1 MRRSSLAVHVV
12 LLVVSIVALTAL
24 VQAQYGASL
33 QGTVTDQ
40 SGAVV
45 AGATVTITNQATGV
59 TQTTATSGSG
69 FYRVPALL
77 PGQYTVDVES
87 TGFRKSHFENVQVD
101 AESARGLDVALVPG
115 GSQETVSVTSDVS
128 GVQSETATIAG
139 GLTAKQIEELPQ
151 FGRDPYEL
159 LRLAPG
165 VFGDGA
171 RNATGQAQLLPN
183 GAGPG
188 GSNNSIYQVENQVQ
202 VTANGQRNSGNN
214 FLIDGVDVNSL
225 TWGGASVVTP
235 NQESIAE
242 VKIISTSYSAEDGRN
257 SGAQVKV
264 VSKSG
269 SNQFHGSAFFK
280 YGEPGLNAFNKFNG
294 FINGFDPAP
303 TVRVSNKS
311 RNYGGSIGG
320 PIVKDKLFFF
330 FSIEGQHNNLS
341 DLNVGYV
348 ETPEFRQ
355 ALLAARPGSVAAQL
369 LSEPGVAPQVK
380 KFFGGS
386 CGDIVAFDPV
396 NNPGICSVIPAGA
409 GTQGGLDLG
418 SPVPITDPT
427 DPYVPLS
434 LAPSTIGSSFIGNG
448 LDGIPDVVQAQLVNP
463 SHHYGMQYNGRV
475 DYQRGNHLLAASTYI
490 TKADNLTTTN
500 DQFRAMGGVL
510 NQPTNPAGTLLWN
523 WTASPTLLNEAR
535 LNFSRFNF
543 DEVSTN
549 HTVNFG
555 IPEIQVE
562 GIFNTGPRLDFGVK
576 RGNNTP
582 GVLSQNTYAFR
593 DTVSKVIGRHAL
605 KFGFEARKEQNNNNE
620 IGLARPVYSN
630 VRLWNFFNSAP
641 IFEGVDINPQNG
653 LPDPTQR
660 YLRTS
665 DYALF
670 GQTDWK
676 VRPNLTLNLGLR
688 WEYYTPLSEKQGK
701 LTQLDQ
707 GPIGSPN
714 PIIHVVSQ
722 LYPSDRNNF
731 APRIG
736 FAWSPEKFN
745 SKLVWRGGVG
755 LFYNRFEGSA
765 FGPMRE
771 NPPFHA
777 AFGFC
782 CGTSRQDFST
792 PFLDGIILYELGTSN
807 SPLSFPV
814 NPKLAVGV
822 DPVTNFPLSC
832 QSLPVGCNVQVYST
846 PHDMPNPYT
855 YVYSLE
861 MEYQLAPRMT
871 LTLGYAGSIGRK
883 QIRIYDLNQVR
894 DDLSLQH
901 LVNPNFFIQPD
912 VNSNFNSLN
921 ARFAK
926 TFARGFQFDAKYR
939 WSKSLDQS
947 SFGAPN
953 AAANETFP
961 RDLRTEYG
969 PSDYDASHNFVAN
982 GIWELPIFRGR
993 HDLIGRALGGWQISG
1008 IFTVHSGFPWTP
1020 TGGCNKTPGNEFICP
1035 FRPVTFT
1042 GGNGND
1048 FSNDTFTKPNGNFPG
1063 GGLKFFTLCNNGAPG
1078 SALCAPVIGR
1088 NSFRGPRYQSID
1100 MTFGKN
1106 TPFPFFFGEQA
1117 TLEVRANVFNIFNKE
1132 NLVPF
1137 GFNTPSTTIDGQFF
1151 GSAEPSNGG
1160 LAGRVIEFQTRL
1172 TF

>member
-1 MRRSSLAVHVV
+1 MKRSNLAFHVA
-12 LLVVSIVALTAL
+12 LLIVTIVALTAL

-33 QGTVTDQ
+33 EGTVTDK

-45 AGATVTITNQATGV
+45 KGAKVTVTNQATGV
-59 TQTTATSGSG
+59 TEATETSGAG
-69 FYRVPALL
+69 FYRVPALI
-77 PGQYTVDVES
+77 PGTYTVRVEAP
-87 TGFRKSHFENVQVD
+87 GFKVSITDSVAVS
-101 AESARGLDVALVPG
+101 AETVRGLNVTVQLG
-115 GSQETVSVTSDVS
+115 GATETVSVSGEAS
-128 GVQSETATIAG
+128 GVQSETASISG
-139 GLTAKQIEELPQ
+139 GLSAREIEELPS

-171 RNATGQAQLLPN
+171 RTAIGQAQLLPN
-183 GAGPG
+183 AAGPG

-235 NQESIAE
+235 NQESVQE
-242 VKIISTSYSAEDGRN
+242 VRVVSTSYSAEDGRN
-257 SGAQVKV
+257 SGAEIKV

-294 FINGFDPAP
+294 FVNGFEPAP
-303 TVRVSNKS
+303 TARVSNKS
-311 RNYGGSIGG
+311 RSYGGSVGG
-320 PIVKDKLFFF
+320 PLVKQKLFFF
-330 FSIEGQHNNLS
+330 FSFEGEHNNLS
-341 DLNVGYV
+341 DLGVGYV
-348 ETPEFRQ
+348 ETPEFRA
-355 ALLAARPGSVAAQL
+355 ALLASRPGSVAAQL
-369 LSEPGVAPQVK
+369 LSAPGVAPQIK
-380 KFFGGS
+380 QYLGGS
-386 CGDIVAFDPV
+386 CGDIIGYDPI

-418 SPVPITDPT
+418 SPVPITDPS

-434 LAPSTIGSSFIGNG
+434 FPSTQMGNSFNGNG
-448 LDGIPDVVQAQLVNP
+448 LDGIPDVVQADIVNP
-463 SHHYGMQYNGRV
+463 THHYGTQYNGRV
-475 DYQRGNHLLAASTYI
+475 DYQRGNHLFAVSTYI
-490 TKADNLTTTN
+490 TKADNLTTNN
-500 DQFRAMGGVL
+500 DQFRPMGAIL

-523 WTASPTLLNEAR
+523 WTVSPTLLNEAR
-535 LNFSRFNF
+535 LNFSRFSF

-549 HTVNFG
+549 HIVNFG

-562 GIFNTGPRLDFGVK
+562 GVFNTGPRLDFGVK

-593 DTVSKVIGRHAL
+593 DTLSKVVGRHAL

-641 IFEGVDINPQNG
+641 IFEGVDINPQTG

-665 DYALF
+665 DYSIF

-676 VRPNLTLNLGLR
+676 VRQNLTLNLGLR
-688 WEYYTPLSEKQGK
+688 WEYYTPITEKQGR
-701 LTQLDQ
+701 LTQLDL
-707 GPIGSPN
+707 GPVGAPN
-714 PIIHVVSQ
+714 PVIHVVSD
-722 LYPSDRNNF
+722 LYPPDRNNF

-745 SKLVWRGGVG
+745 SKLVWRGGLGV
-755 LFYNRFEGSA
+755 FYNRFEGSA

-777 AFGFC
+777 TFGFC
-782 CGTSRQDFST
+782 CGTSSLDFST
-792 PFLDGIILYELGTSN
+792 PFLGGIILYELGTTN

-861 MEYQLAPRMT
+861 TEYQLAPRT
-871 LTLGYAGSIGRK
+871 TFTLGYSGSFGRK

-921 ARFAK
+921 ARFARSFSK
-926 TFARGFQFDAKYR
+926 GFQFDAKYR
-939 WSKSLDQS
+939 WSKSMDQS
-947 SFGAPN
+947 SFGAPD
-953 AAANETFP
+953 ASANETFP
-961 RDLRTEYG
+961 RDLRSEYG
-969 PSDYDASHNFVAN
+969 PSDYDVAHYFVAY
-982 GIWELPIFRGR
+982 GIWELPILRGR
-993 HDLIGRALGGWQISG
+993 HDLLGKALGGWQITG
-1008 IFTVHSGFPWTP
+1008 IFSAHSGFPWTP

-1048 FSNDTFTKPNGNFPG
+1048 TSNDTFEKPNGDFPG
-1063 GGLKFFTLCNNGAPG
+1063 GGLKYFSLCDTGNGA
-1078 SALCAPVIGR
+1078 LCQPAIGR
-1088 NSFRGPRYQSID
+1088 NSFRGPRFQSVD

-1106 TPFPFFFGEQA
+1106 TPLPFFFGEPA
-1117 TLEVRANVFNIFNKE
+1117 NLEIRANVYNIFNKE
-1132 NLVPF
+1132 NLAPL
-1137 GFNTPSTTIDGQFF
+1137 GFNSSSTTIDGPYF
-1151 GSAEPSNGG
+1151 GSAEPINGG
-1160 LAGRVIEFQTRL
+1160 LAGRVIEFQARL

>member
-1 MRRSSLAVHVV
+1 MFPSTPVRALLLSTILFFLTSS
-12 LLVVSIVALTAL
+12 AL
-24 VQAQYGASL
+24 AQYGASL
-33 QGTVTDQ
+33 QGTVTDK

-45 AGATVTITNQATGV
+45 AGAKVTATNQATGV
-59 TQTTATSGSG
+59 TQTTETSGAG
-69 FYRVPALL
+69 FYRVPALV

-87 TGFRKSHFENVQVD
+87 GGFRKSHFTNVQVD
-101 AESARGLDVALVPG
+101 AESVRGLDVALQAG
-115 GSQETVSVTSDVS
+115 GAQETVTVTGEVS
-128 GVQSETATIAG
+128 GVQSETASISG
-139 GLTAKQIEELPQ
+139 GISAKQIEELPQ

-171 RNATGQAQLLPN
+171 RNGIGQAQLLPN

-188 GSNNSIYQVENQVQ
+188 GSNNSLYQVENQVQ
-202 VTANGQRNSGNN
+202 VTANGQRVSGNN

-235 NQESIAE
+235 NQESVAE
-242 VKIISTSYSAEDGRN
+242 VKVLSTSYSAEDGRN

-264 VSKSG
+264 VSKAG
-269 SNQFHGSAFFK
+269 TNGFHGSAFFK
-280 YGEPGLNAFNKFNG
+280 YGEPGLNAFNTFNG
-294 FINGFDPAP
+294 FVSGFERAP
-303 TVRVSNKS
+303 TTRVSNKS

-320 PIVKDKLFFF
+320 PIMKNKVFFF
-330 FSIEGQHNNLS
+330 FSMEGQHNNLS
-341 DLNVGYV
+341 DLGVGYV

-355 ALLAARPGSVAAQL
+355 ALLAARPGSVAANL
-369 LSEPGVAPQVK
+369 LSAPGVAPQVK
-380 KFFGGS
+380 QYFGGS
-386 CGDIVAFDPV
+386 CGDIVGYDPI
-396 NNPGICSVIPAGA
+396 NNPGICQVIPAGT

-418 SPVPITDPT
+418 SPVPITDPA

-434 LAPSTIGSSFIGNG
+434 FSSTQKGNSFNGNG
-448 LDGIPDVVQAQLVNP
+448 LDGTPDVVQALLVNP

-475 DYQRGNHLLAASTYI
+475 DYQRGNHLFAVSTYI

-500 DQFRAMGGVL
+500 DQFRPMGVIL
-510 NQPTNPAGTLLWN
+510 NKPTNPAGTLLWN
-523 WTASPTLLNEAR
+523 WTISPTLLNEAR
-535 LNFSRFNF
+535 LNFSRFSY

-549 HTVNFG
+549 SVVNFG

-593 DTVSKVIGRHAL
+593 DTLSKVIGKHAL
-605 KFGFEARKEQNNNNE
+605 KFGFEVRKEQNNNNE

-641 IFEGVDINPQNG
+641 IFEGVDINPQTG
-653 LPDPTQR
+653 LPDSTQR

-688 WEYYTPLSEKQGK
+688 WEYYTPITEKQGR
-701 LTQLDQ
+701 LTQLDL
-707 GPIGSPN
+707 GPIGNPSPV
-714 PIIHVVSQ
+714 IHVVSQ
-722 LYPSDRNNF
+722 LYPPDRNNF
-731 APRIG
+731 APRVG
-736 FAWSPEKFN
+736 FAWTPEKFN
-745 SKLVWRGGVG
+745 NKLVWRGGVG
-755 LFYNRFEGSA
+755 VFYNRFEGAA

-777 AFGFC
+777 AFNFC
-782 CGTSRQDFST
+782 CGTSSQDFST
-792 PFLDGIILYELGTSN
+792 PFLNGIILYELGTTN

-822 DPVTNFPLSC
+822 DPATNFPLSC

-846 PHDMPNPYT
+846 PHNMPNAYT

-861 MEYQLAPRMT
+861 TEYELAPRTT
-871 LTLGYAGSIGRK
+871 LTLGYAGTIGRK

-921 ARFAK
+921 ARFAR

-939 WSKSLDQS
+939 WSKSMDQS

-969 PSDYDASHNFVAN
+969 PSDYDVSHNFVAS
-982 GIWELPIFRGR
+982 GIWELPILRGR
-993 HDLIGRALGGWQISG
+993 HDLLGKALGGWQISG
-1008 IFTVHSGFPWTP
+1008 IFTAHSGFPWTP
-1020 TGGCNKTPGNEFICP
+1020 TGGCNQTPGNEFICP

-1048 FSNDTFTKPNGNFPG
+1048 FSNDTFLKPNGNFPG
-1063 GGLKFFTLCNNGAPG
+1063 GGLKFFTLCSNGAPG
-1078 SALCAPVIGR
+1078 SALCAPGIGR
-1088 NSFRGPRYQSID
+1088 NSLRGPRYQSVD

-1106 TPFPFFFGEQA
+1106 TRFSEQA
-1117 TLEVRANVFNIFNKE
+1117 NLEFRANFFNIFNKQ
-1132 NLVPF
+1132 NLAPF
-1137 GFNTPSTTIDGQFF
+1137 GFNTPSTTIDGQYF

>member
-1 MRRSSLAVHVV
+1 MSRVRILFHVELMLSLVF
-12 LLVVSIVALTAL
+12 LLAAPAL
-24 VQAQYGASL
+24 AQYGASL
-33 QGTVTDQ
+33 EGTVTDK

-45 AGATVTITNQATGV
+45 VAAKVTVTN
-59 TQTTATSGSG
+59 QTTDLTQSVESTSSG
-69 FYRVPALL
+69 LYRVSGLL
-77 PGQYTVDVES
+77 PGLYTVDVES
-87 TGFRKSHFENVQVD
+87 GGFRKSHVTDVQVD
-101 AESARGLDVALVPG
+101 AESVRGLDVALQTG
-115 GSQETVSVTSDVS
+115 GAKETVTVTGEAS
-128 GVQSETATIAG
+128 GVQSETASISGAI
-139 GLTAKQIEELPQ
+139 TAKQIEELPQ
-151 FGRDPYEL
+151 FGRDPFEL

-165 VFGDGA
+165 VFGDSG
-171 RNATGQAQLLPN
+171 RNAIGQAQLLPN
-183 GAGPG
+183 AAGPG

-202 VTANGQRNSGNN
+202 ATANGQRASGNN

-235 NQESIAE
+235 NQESVAE
-242 VKIISTSYSAEDGRN
+242 VKVLSTSYSAEDGRN

-264 VSKSG
+264 ISKNG
-269 SNQFHGSAFFK
+269 TNQFHGSAFFK

-294 FINGFDPAP
+294 FVNGFELAPPA
-303 TVRVSNKS
+303 RVSNKS
-311 RNYGGSIGG
+311 RNYGGSVGG
-320 PIVKDKLFFF
+320 PIVKNKVFFF
-330 FSIEGQHNNLS
+330 FSFEGEHNNLS
-341 DLNVGYV
+341 DLGVGYV

-355 ALLAARPGSVAAQL
+355 ALIAARPGSVAAQL
-369 LSEPGVAPQVK
+369 LSGPGVAPQVK
-380 KFFGGS
+380 QYIGGS
-386 CGDIVAFDPV
+386 CNDIVNFSG
-396 NNPGICSVIPAGA
+396 NPGICAVIPAGA

-418 SPVPITDPT
+418 SPVPITDPA

-434 LAPSTIGSSFIGNG
+434 FSPTQAGNSFNGNG
-448 LDGIPDVVQAQLVNP
+448 LDGIPDVVQALMVDP
-463 SHHYGMQYNGRV
+463 SHHYGTQYNGRV
-475 DYQRGNHLLAASTYI
+475 DYQRGNHVFAVSTYI

-500 DQFRAMGGVL
+500 DQFRPMGGVL

-523 WTASPTLLNEAR
+523 WTVSPTLLNEAR
-535 LNFSRFNF
+535 LNFSRFSF
-543 DEVSTN
+543 DEVSSN

-562 GIFNTGPRLDFGVK
+562 GLFITGPRLDFGVK

-593 DTVSKVIGRHAL
+593 DTLSKVIGRHAL
-605 KFGFEARKEQNNNNE
+605 KFGFEVRKEQNNNNE

-641 IFEGVDINPQNG
+641 IFEGVDVNPQTG

-665 DYALF
+665 DYAVF

-688 WEYYTPLSEKQGK
+688 WEYYTPITEKQGK
-701 LTQLDQ
+701 LTQLDL
-707 GPIGSPN
+707 GPIGSPS
-714 PIIHVVSQ
+714 PVIHVVSQ
-722 LYPSDRNNF
+722 LYPPDRNNF

-745 SKLVWRGGVG
+745 NKLVWRGGVG
-755 LFYNRFEGSA
+755 VFYNRFEGAA

-782 CGTSRQDFST
+782 CGTSSQDFST
-792 PFLDGIILYELGTSN
+792 PFLNGIILYELGTSN

-822 DPVTNFPLSC
+822 DPTTNFPLSC
-832 QSLPVGCNVQVYST
+832 NSLPVGCNVQVYST
-846 PHDMPNPYT
+846 PHNMPNPYT

-861 MEYQLAPRMT
+861 TEYELAPRTT

-894 DDLSLQH
+894 DDLVLQH

-926 TFARGFQFDAKYR
+926 TFSRGFQFDAKYR
-939 WSKSLDQS
+939 WSKSMDQS
-947 SFGAPN
+947 SFGAPDS
-953 AAANETFP
+953 AANETFP

-969 PSDYDASHNFVAN
+969 PSDYDAAHYFVAY
-982 GIWELPIFRGR
+982 GIWELPILRG
-993 HDLIGRALGGWQISG
+993 HNDLLGKAFGGWQISG
-1008 IFTVHSGFPWTP
+1008 IFTAHSGFPWTP

-1035 FRPVTFT
+1035 FRPVAFT
-1042 GGNGND
+1042 GGNGTD
-1048 FSNDTFTKPNGNFPG
+1048 TSNDTFLKRNGNFSG
-1063 GGLKFFTLCNNGAPG
+1063 GGLKYFTECSNAGG
-1078 SALCAPVIGR
+1078 GALCRPAIGR
-1088 NSFRGPRYQSID
+1088 NSFRGPRYQSVD
-1100 MTFGKN
+1100 MTLGKN
-1106 TPFPFFFGEQA
+1106 TSFPFLFGEQA
-1117 TLEVRANVFNIFNKE
+1117 TLEIRANVFNIFNKE
-1132 NLVPF
+1132 NLAPF
-1137 GFNTPSTTIDGQFF
+1137 GFNSSSTTIDGPYF
-1151 GSAEPSNGG
+1151 GSAEPINGG